1 MIVEPVNTIKKMFA
15 TLLLS
20 TKVDNKSVKAITSYE
35 NARLISDS
43 SVPSGREYNDVYLN
57 TTLTSNDG
65 FCNFCN

>member
-1 MIVEPVNTIKKMFA
+1 MIVEPVNTIKKVFA

-43 SVPSGREYNDVYLN
+43 SVPSGREYNDVLR
-57 TTLTSNDG
+57 
-65 FCNFCN
+65 

>member
-35 NARLISDS
+35 TARLISDS
-43 SVPSGREYNDVYLN
+43 SVPSWREYNDVLR
-57 TTLTSNDG
+57 
-65 FCNFCN
+65 